1 MQRGTLWM
9 ERLAL
14 KAEMEEELLPGQ
26 SLVEL
31 FGAGR
36 VLIEH
41 HLGVTAFACDEI
53 CIKMK
58 YGILQICGQRLEME
72 KMSNEMLV
80 ITGRVDS
87 LRIVRRC

>member
-41 HLGVTAFACDEI
+41 HLGVTVFTCDEI
-53 CIKMK
+53 CIRMK
-58 YGILQICGQRLEME
+58 YG
-72 KMSNEMLV
+72 MSNEMLV
-80 ITGRVDS
+80 ITGRIDS
-87 LRIVRRC
+87 LRIIRRY

>member
-41 HLGVTAFACDEI
+41 HLGVTVFTCDEI
-53 CIKMK
+53 CIRMK

-80 ITGRVDS
+80 ITGRIDS
-87 LRIVRRC
+87 LRIIRRY